1 MLTYSAPKLKKK
13 KKDYVIKIDI
23 TLNCMHSNY
32 KSKTFT
38 KKTVYPVC

>member
-1 MLTYSAPKLKKK
+1 MLTYSAPKK

-23 TLNCMHSNY
+23 ILNCMHSNY

-38 KKTVYPVC
+38 EKKTVYPVC